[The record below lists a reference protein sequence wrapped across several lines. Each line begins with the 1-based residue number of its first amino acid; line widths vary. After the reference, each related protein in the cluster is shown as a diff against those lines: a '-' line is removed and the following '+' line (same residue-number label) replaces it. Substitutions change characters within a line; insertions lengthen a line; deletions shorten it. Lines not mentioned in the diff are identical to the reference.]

1 MSFIGNQALPFNPLA
16 TSGKPRDAQR
26 FNGNGSTTI
35 FTLTHPVTNPTD
47 LEVFVENVQ
56 QEPLT
61 AFDATGTQ
69 LIFTEAPPS
78 GTNNVY
84 VIYRNIEPGIF
95 ASIPDG
101 AITFNK
107 LANNIRLFTTD
118 NFTGDNTTV
127 TFGLSSVVPD
137 ANTLIVAVDG
147 VFQRAP
153 IHYTASGNTI
163 TFASAPPA
171 TSNVHVRHLG
181 FRTTQ
186 SITALPAN
194 TTISQPILQNLVA
207 TGASTFPAGSAGAP
221 SITTSGDTNTGIFFP
236 AADTIAFSEGGVESV
251 RIDSSGNLGFGT
263 TSPGFKLDV
272 VTDGG
277 PSIIRNTAYRAA
289 AGQCSYASR
298 FARGSVASPTV
309 VLNGDTIGNLEF
321 YPYNGSN
328 FNLQTASIRA
338 EVNGVV
344 TANNIPTDI
353 IFGIDA
359 AGEAYA
365 VNRERMRITSSGNL
379 LFNSGYGSAAI
390 AYGCRAW
397 VNFNGQGTVAIRED
411 GNVSSITDNG
421 TGDYTVNFTTAMPD
435 ANYSA
440 VGMVR
445 QDNSN
450 GNRGA
455 GGVQIKDGADPT
467 ASALRI
473 LTAYGSTDT
482 SPAAADD
489 VIICCISIFR

>member
-1 MSFIGNQALPFNPLA
+1 MGYLGNNNLPFNPLA

-26 FNGNGSTTI
+26 FNGNGSTTT

-56 QEPLT
+56 QEPSF
-61 AFDATGTQ
+61 AYDATGTQ

-84 VIYRNIEPGIF
+84 VIYRNIEPGIY

-194 TTISQPILQNLVA
+194 TTITQPVISGATLTAQTNVSGNIIPSANTTWDLGSPTARWNNIYTGDLHLSNENRGGNLIDGTKGNWTVQEGE
-207 TGASTFPAGSAGAP
+207 TDLYL
-221 SITTSGDTNTGIFFP
+221 INNNTG
-236 AADTIAFSEGGVESV
+236 
-251 RIDSSGNLGFGT
+251 
-263 TSPGFKLDV
+263 KK
-272 VTDGG
+272 
-277 PSIIRNTAYRAA
+277 Y
-289 AGQCSYASR
+289 R
-298 FARGSVASPTV
+298 FA
-309 VLNGDTIGNLEF
+309 IEEI
-321 YPYNGSN
+321 
-328 FNLQTASIRA
+328 Q
-338 EVNGVV
+338 
-344 TANNIPTDI
+344 
-353 IFGIDA
+353 
-359 AGEAYA
+359 
-365 VNRERMRITSSGNL
+365 
-379 LFNSGYGSAAI
+379 
-390 AYGCRAW
+390 
-397 VNFNGQGTVAIRED
+397 
-411 GNVSSITDNG
+411 
-421 TGDYTVNFTTAMPD
+421 
-435 ANYSA
+435 
-440 VGMVR
+440 
-445 QDNSN
+445 
-450 GNRGA
+450 
-455 GGVQIKDGADPT
+455 
-467 ASALRI
+467 
-473 LTAYGSTDT
+473 
-482 SPAAADD
+482 
-489 VIICCISIFR
+489 